1 MLTLIQG
8 YKNMKT
14 RGKEKRKR
22 LRQVPCLFFFP
33 ILMEFGML
41 FTLFFFYYFF
51 FFAEEPHNISSHP
64 IKIEGEIPT
73 LVIKMKK
80 KKKSWLPFRHLQT
93 NLFQSRNNER

>member
-33 ILMEFGML
+33 ILVEFGML
-41 FTLFFFYYFF
+41 FTLFLFLFY
-51 FFAEEPHNISSHP
+51 FFAEESHNISSHP
-64 IKIEGEIPT
+64 IRIEGEIPT

-80 KKKSWLPFRHLQT
+80 KKKKRKKLASIQT
-93 NLFQSRNNER
+93 FTDRFVSK